1 MIQIHSSSRYKIQKK
16 LYAKVAQDYLV
27 KQGVSDTVLVNIIFV
42 GKIKMRQIAKTYK
55 DEDVALPVLAFS
67 YNDKEENEE
76 QLLGE
81 IFICYPQGV
90 LLASERNKTV
100 DITIIDLIQHGIRN
114 LLK

>member
-16 LYAKVAQDYLV
+16 LYAKAAQDYLV
-27 KQGVSDTVLVNIIFV
+27 IQGVSEDILVNIIFI

-55 DEDVALPVLAFS
+55 DEDVALPVLAFT
-67 YNDKEENEE
+67 YNNEENEE
-76 QLLGE
+76 RLLGE

-90 LLASERNKTV
+90 LLAAERNKTV